1 MASPITQPELE
12 ISSPSGVPSANNA
25 HRWIDLSLV
34 LMVAFAT
41 SILGSI
47 HLAFH
52 PGPITYSNIRLV
64 LGILDEGIGL
74 ALFLVLFRRQGR
86 RLQNI
91 GFEFRWTDLPKALG
105 LTVLAFTAMVAMI
118 VTVRHA
124 YFLITLRNLQEGP
137 RSGFSGSSIWL
148 IVPFLILNAF
158 FEEILV
164 RGYLMTELIDLR
176 KSVVSATVISLAVQ
190 TSYHLYYGVYGA
202 AMVGCGLA
210 VFAIYYA
217 KSRRLMPVIL
227 AHMLWDFTTV
237 LSKLRHS

>member
-1 MASPITQPELE
+1 LPLPSWEASIWHSIP
-12 ISSPSGVPSANNA
+12 A
-25 HRWIDLSLV
+25 LSL
-34 LMVAFAT
+34 T
-41 SILGSI
+41 Q
-47 HLAFH
+47 
-52 PGPITYSNIRLV
+52 NIRLV

-74 ALFLVLFRRQGR
+74 ALFLVLFKRQGR

-105 LTVLAFTAMVAMI
+105 LVMAAFAAMVAMI

-124 YFLITLRNLQEGP
+124 YFLITLRSLQEGP
-137 RSGFSGSSIWL
+137 RSGFSGASIWL

-158 FEEILV
+158 FEEMLV

-176 KSVVSATVISLAVQ
+176 KSVVFAAVISLAVQ

-217 KSRRLMPVIL
+217 RSRRLMPVIF

-237 LSKLRHS
+237 LSKLHRS